1 MRPFFSF
8 SLGLLACSLV
18 ALPALANPP
27 APAVREA
34 DVAVHDATLAGRR
47 LLHVL
52 DQTRRSGDPTRVRCV
67 DVRLAQ
73 VNSFQRMLGER
84 RARLLSAMERGDA
97 EGTRHERFV
106 IRTMHRQLRALER
119 AGRACVMP
127 EVETDGRTVVEV
139 IIGPEVPDEDPSVL
153 SEEERR
159 RR

>member
-1 MRPFFSF
+1 MRSF
-8 SLGLLACSLV
+8 CSIAFLSSLLA
-18 ALPALANPP
+18 APAAATAP

-34 DVAVHDATLAGRR
+34 DVALHEATLAGRR
-47 LLHVL
+47 LLQVL
-52 DQTRRSGDPTRVRCV
+52 DQTRRGGDAAQIRCV
-67 DVRLAQ
+67 DGKLSQ

-84 RARLLSAMERGDA
+84 RARLLSAMQRGDA
-97 EGTRHERFV
+97 EGARHERFV

-139 IIGPEVPDEDPSVL
+139 IIGPEVPDEDPSIL

>member
-47 LLHVL
+47 LLQVL
-52 DQTRRSGDPTRVRCV
+52 DQTRRSGDSTRVRCV

-97 EGTRHERFV
+97 EGARHERFV
-106 IRTMHRQLRALER
+106 IRTMHRQLQALDEAAHLDVDDAAQVLDKNVLVTAVRAHVEDR
-119 AGRACVMP
+119 IIVYESKCVVFG
-127 EVETDGRTVVEV
+127 E
-139 IIGPEVPDEDPSVL
+139 
-153 SEEERR
+153 
-159 RR
+159 